1 MLANAR
7 VASEKLARTAEGLER
22 FVNGNNG
29 ALGRTAGS
37 SLGELQDLAIDARA
51 ASIEVRELA
60 RTLREHPSS
69 LLREPQSS
77 GVEIPR

>member
-1 MLANAR
+1 MATMAR
-7 VASEKLARTAEGLER
+7 SAGRQARASAKC
-22 FVNGNNG
+22 
-29 ALGRTAGS
+29 S
-37 SLGELQDLAIDARA
+37 DLAIDARA